1 MMSPG
6 LIHFFTS
13 KKKILTTV
21 PVRPKVGTEPLRS
34 CLAWDQ
40 AAVTPSRQD
49 LIDNEPTFAMQSRP
63 QDGSHIWIPFRPST
77 KSFWQKC
84 LGIFRSFLSPFAA
97 QEAFWD
103 GVYCA
108 AEPLLQVSNLFFLP
122 HSWLI
127 SRTLWKICIICC
139 RYQKVKTT
147 FWFPSCNSLTSQ
159 PSSLQWRPK
168 CHRWRAFHKGVRR
181 HQRVVLLI

>member
-77 KSFWQKC
+77 KILFAC
-84 LGIFRSFLSPFAA
+84 LGYLGVSEKPICCPRS
-97 QEAFWD
+97 
-103 GVYCA
+103 
-108 AEPLLQVSNLFFLP
+108 LLRWCVLCCRTTPAGFQLILFLP

-147 FWFPSCNSLTSQ
+147 FWFLGCNSLTSRAQ
-159 PSSLQWRPK
+159 LPQWRPK

-181 HQRVVLLI
+181 HQPVVLLI